1 MVNAKAMEDAKI
13 EKLSRGRVL
22 VLDDEKNITFV
33 IQAMLERAGYE
44 TLVFN
49 DSSLA
54 MAALSEEEVDLV
66 VTDLY
71 MPGPGGMEILAFCQ
85 KTLPQ
90 LPVVLITAY
99 GTVESAVAALK
110 RGAFDFITKPFEQT
124 ELLNIVSKA
133 VATYQKSQNE
143 PVPLSWNVGGVSGGE
158 ASGISNSP
166 GATLGMTSGMVT
178 TPEMFSIIGN
188 SPQIQEI
195 YRVISKIAQ
204 SSSTVLISGESGTG
218 KELVAFE
225 IHRNS
230 ARAKKPFVK
239 INCAA
244 IPSTLIESELFGYER
259 GAFTGAV
266 TSKPGRFELA
276 HEGTI
281 FLDEVAEMPLEMQ
294 VKLLRVLQEQEFERV
309 GGVSSTKVD
318 VRIITAT
325 NRDLDVEV
333 KNGRFREDLFYR
345 LNVVPIVLPS
355 LRERREDIEL
365 LVQFFLARFVK
376 KLGKKVTAIEPE
388 AMHLLKTHAWPG
400 NIRQLENALERMVLM
415 ADHEVLRASDLPD
428 EMTGALVATGDSVNA
443 SASFKEIVRRQTQ
456 SLERGLIDQALQEM
470 GGNITRT
477 AEKLGL
483 SRKGL
488 QLKMKELGIRRGVRL
503 EE

>member
-1 MVNAKAMEDAKI
+1 MSDSVTG
-13 EKLSRGRVL
+13 KLSRGRVL
-22 VLDDEKNITFV
+22 VVDDEKNITFV
-33 IQAMLERAGYE
+33 IQAMIERAGYE

-49 DSSLA
+49 DSTKA
-54 MAALSEEEVDLV
+54 IAALGEEEVDLV

-71 MPGPGGMEILAFCQ
+71 MPGPDGMEILAFCQ
-85 KTLPQ
+85 KNFPQ

-133 VATYQKSQNE
+133 VATHQKSQNE
-143 PVPLSWNVGGVSGGE
+143 PVPLSWAGSDVTAAPS
-158 ASGISNSP
+158 S
-166 GATLGMTSGMVT
+166 MTMN
-178 TPEMFSIIGN
+178 PEMFSIIGN
-188 SPQIQEI
+188 SPQIQEVF
-195 YRVISKIAQ
+195 RVISKIAQ
-204 SSSTVLISGESGTG
+204 SSSTVLIRGESGTG

-244 IPSTLIESELFGYER
+244 IPATLIESELFGYER

-276 HEGTI
+276 HEGSL

-325 NRDLDVEV
+325 NRDLDAEV
-333 KNGRFREDLFYR
+333 RAGRFREDLFYR
-345 LNVVPIVLPS
+345 LNVVPIELPP
-355 LRERREDIEL
+355 LRERREDIDR
-365 LVQFFLARFVK
+365 LVMFFLGRFVK
-376 KLGKKVTAIEPE
+376 KLGKHVTGIEPE
-388 AMHLLKTHAWPG
+388 AMHLLKTYAWPG

-415 ADHEVLRASDLPD
+415 ADHEVLRAGDLPE
-428 EMTGALVATGDSVNA
+428 EMTGTLSSSGADSGSE

-456 SLERGLIDQALQEM
+456 SLERGLIDQALSEM
-470 GGNITRT
+470 SGNITRT

-488 QLKMKELGIRRGVRL
+488 QIKMKELGIRRGVRL
-503 EE
+503 ED